1 MNPTRNRGQSRI
13 SARGKVWLIGAGPGD
28 PELLTLKAV
37 RALGEADVVVSDDL
51 VNPDIL
57 AHAPNARVVRAGK
70 RGGCKSTPQAFI
82 EKLMVRCAKRGLV
95 VARLKGG
102 DPFVFGRGGEELLAL
117 AAEGIEVEVVSGIT
131 AGIGATAA
139 LGIPV
144 THRDIARG
152 VTFLTGHTRD
162 GAEPDWQALVRSGTT
177 LVVYMGVANLP
188 RIAQA
193 LLDAGMPASM
203 PAAAVQDG
211 TTSRQ
216 KEVISTLSRLEADV
230 AAAGIGSP
238 ALLVFGEVVALAQV
252 RSETRDARR
261 AA

>member
-1 MNPTRNRGQSRI
+1 MAPVNWGQSRLT
-13 SARGKVWLIGAGPGD
+13 ACGKVWLIGAGPGD

-37 RALGEADVVVSDDL
+37 RALGEADVVITDDL
-51 VNPDIL
+51 VNPAIL
-57 AHAPNARVVRAGK
+57 VHAPGARVVRAGK

-102 DPFVFGRGGEELLAL
+102 DPFVFGRGGEELLTL
-117 AAEGIEVEVVSGIT
+117 IAAGIEVEVVSGIT

-152 VTFLTGHTRD
+152 VTFITGHTRD
-162 GAEPDWQALVRSGTT
+162 GAQPDWEALVRSNTT
-177 LVVYMGVANLP
+177 LVVYMGVGHLP
-188 RIAQA
+188 GIARS
-193 LLDAGMPASM
+193 LLEAGMHGAM
-203 PAAAVQDG
+203 PAAAIQDG
-211 TTSRQ
+211 TTARQ
-216 KEVISTLSRLEADV
+216 KKVVSTLARLPAEC

-238 ALLVFGEVVALAQV
+238 ALLVFGRVVALARTQEQTQPRR
-252 RSETRDARR
+252 RSA
-261 AA
+261 